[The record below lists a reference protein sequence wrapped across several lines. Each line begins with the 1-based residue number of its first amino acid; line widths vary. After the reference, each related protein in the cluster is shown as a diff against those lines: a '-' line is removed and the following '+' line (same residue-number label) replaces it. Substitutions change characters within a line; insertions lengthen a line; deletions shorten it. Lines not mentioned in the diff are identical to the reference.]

1 MLNHLLIKLINFEID
16 FKVLKNEVLYLNN
29 ILNLNFNTDKIQ
41 NLLIN
46 FEALYNKLKIK
57 YNFNTSFFMIYNNK
71 LFNIYI
77 YFKNI
82 ISTIFSSDLFIY
94 VK

>member
-1 MLNHLLIKLINFEID
+1 MLNNLLIKLINFEID
-16 FKVLKNEVLYLNN
+16 FKALKNEVLYLNN
-29 ILNLNFNTDKIQ
+29 IFNLNFNNDKIQ

-46 FEALYNKLKIK
+46 FEALYYKLKIE
-57 YNFNTSFFMIYNNK
+57 YNFNTSFFIIYNK
-71 LFNIYI
+71 LLNIYI

-82 ISTIFSSDLFIY
+82 INTIFRSDLFPY